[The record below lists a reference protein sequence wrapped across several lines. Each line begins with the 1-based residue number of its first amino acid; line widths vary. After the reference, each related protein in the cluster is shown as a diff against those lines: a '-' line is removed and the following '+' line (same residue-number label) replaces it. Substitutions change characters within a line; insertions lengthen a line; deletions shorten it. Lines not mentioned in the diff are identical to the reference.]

1 VLDSI
6 YFLDIL
12 LNFLKR
18 TMACKDLK
26 SIALNYVSTTF
37 IPDVLATVPQ
47 LLFLREQHQFFWFKL
62 CRIVHFY
69 HLTYP
74 LSFALNCALQK
85 YSKKRQNDLIVFA
98 RLILIVIYISHV
110 MACIWLLLGDQ
121 EPCTV
126 KKDPNCTMSWIYMNG
141 FEKKSIPT

>member
-1 VLDSI
+1 MTPFIIVFPEIYRTCNEDLSVCTQVSQTQKNLYTIEYVLDAI

-26 SIALNYVSTTF
+26 SIAINYVSTTF

-74 LSFALNCALQK
+74 LSFALNCAL
-85 YSKKRQNDLIVFA
+85 
-98 RLILIVIYISHV
+98 
-110 MACIWLLLGDQ
+110 
-121 EPCTV
+121 
-126 KKDPNCTMSWIYMNG
+126 
-141 FEKKSIPT
+141 